1 VGTADEVVDF
11 DDEVNE
17 DRVEADADAIVDEDK
32 GDEEGAEEVG
42 MEESVVGISPVTVTN
57 VPEAAGAF
65 KNVAE
70 ERGRIVEAR

>member
-42 MEESVVGISPVTVTN
+42 IEESVVGKSAVTVTN